1 MTRPTK
7 VVVVDDT
14 PQIRVLVR
22 LMLETAGFEVV
33 GEGSDGAEGIAL
45 VEALEPDV
53 VLLDISMPVMDG
65 LHAIPLM
72 RGASPQ
78 TAIVVLTGFDG
89 LPVEEALTQGAIAAV
104 QKTSDLESL
113 PQAIRDALNENLPAV

>member
-89 LPVEEALTQGAIAAV
+89 LPVEEALTQGAVAAV
-104 QKTSDLESL
+104 QKTSDLETL